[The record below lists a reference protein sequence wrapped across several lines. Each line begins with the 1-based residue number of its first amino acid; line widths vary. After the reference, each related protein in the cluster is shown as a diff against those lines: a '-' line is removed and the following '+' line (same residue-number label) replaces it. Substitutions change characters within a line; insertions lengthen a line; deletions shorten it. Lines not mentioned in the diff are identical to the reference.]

1 MENASKALIMAG
13 SILLALL
20 IISLLIFGYGQL
32 SEWQQTSSDSD
43 ANTKLGEYMRKFEQ
57 FNRDISNPFYGSE
70 LFSLAN
76 LQADYKET
84 QGKTNI
90 TGYAPIEI
98 TVIITKPIAQAKYF
112 RTGTFDLSQI
122 LDMKERLETK
132 LATFNENKY
141 TTKDGTKRSVKYYAY
156 KTARE
161 IVQDFFTEE
170 EYDKYFNWND
180 DIRTIEDELSANG
193 KTEKLMQDIQE
204 FTNLDAEYTEFK
216 TGKRFYCTNV
226 TYDEGNGRIETMT
239 FQEL

>member
-76 LQADYKET
+76 LQADYNSS
-84 QGKTNI
+84 QGREEI
-90 TGYAPIEI
+90 TGYAPVEI
-98 TVIITKPIAQAKYF
+98 KINIKPITYGEYF
-112 RTGTFDLSQI
+112 NLSGTV
-122 LDMKERLETK
+122 ELETINNRK
-132 LATFNENKY
+132 NQIEARLATYDQNQGKY
-141 TTKDGTKRSVKYYAY
+141 NNRSVKYYAY

-161 IVQDFFTEE
+161 IAQDFGIEVAWN
-170 EYDKYFNWND
+170 EYAD
-180 DIRTIEDELSANG
+180 DIVRADSRTKA
-193 KTEKLMQDIQE
+193 LMEEIDE